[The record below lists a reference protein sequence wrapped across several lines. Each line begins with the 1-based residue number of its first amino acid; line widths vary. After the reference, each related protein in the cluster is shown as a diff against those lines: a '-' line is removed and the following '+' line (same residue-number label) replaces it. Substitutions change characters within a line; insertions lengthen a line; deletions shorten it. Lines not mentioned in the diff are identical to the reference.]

1 MDTIT
6 KELNKFFKNKYDFL
20 QLLDVVYDK
29 GTFCC
34 TLTFLYPETKT
45 EIDAISRNEI
55 YDFLYQYLTLDSK
68 LEIKYKKSFLD
79 EDLIKVAIL
88 DYFKNNNASIFTSIT
103 KDDICVSKDG
113 SIVVTLR
120 LPDTFNQYIKTHQI
134 QQKLKDYLEQRFI
147 AEFFVNLEI
156 GNKKIENDILNIRK
170 MCLPTPVGKKINR
183 YEVFE
188 SAVLLGR
195 EISNF
200 PELIKEQR
208 AERQSVILAGKISN
222 INKKE
227 YKSKRAKEK
236 KSDEM
241 NHYYTFE
248 LNDTTASIS
257 CIYFSSHTNEV
268 KLDQLL
274 NDMSYL
280 FQGDL
285 RQNQYGKLTYFIKF
299 INTCR
304 FDGELARAQLSKQKE
319 DTVKVELKDEYQYVY
334 PKTYYNPEQS
344 KLFDIEYYNDFIM
357 ENTFV
362 VFDVETTGL
371 DSSNCEII
379 EIGAC
384 KVEDGVITKIFQ
396 SLVKPKHSIPEM
408 ITKITSIDNEMVKDS
423 PPIEQVLV
431 DFAYFC
437 KGCVLSGY
445 NVGFDMGF
453 IKKAGSTIG
462 ISFENRVE
470 DVMVF
475 AREKMIIGNYTL
487 KNVANHLN
495 VSLNNAHRALNDAL
509 ATANVLLKLNI
520 SQKK

>member
-1 MDTIT
+1 METLT
-6 KELNKFFKNKYDFL
+6 KELNKHFSNKYDFL
-20 QLLDVVYDK
+20 KLLEVVYDK
-29 GTFCC
+29 SNFCC
-34 TLTFLYPETKT
+34 TLTFLYPETHN
-45 EIDAISRNEI
+45 EIDQQSRNEI
-55 YDFLYQYLTLDSK
+55 FDFLQKFLSLDSK

-79 EDLIKVAIL
+79 KNLVQTAVVE
-88 DYFKNNNASIFTSIT
+88 YFKTNNASIFTNLKKEDILIERDASI
-103 KDDICVSKDG
+103 
-113 SIVVTLR
+113 IVVLS
-120 LPDTFNQYIKTHQI
+120 LPETFNEYLKTNQI
-134 QQKLKDYLEQRFI
+134 QQKLKEYLEHHFI
-147 AEFFVNLEI
+147 AEFFVSLKI
-156 GNKKIENDILNIRK
+156 GKNKIENDLLQMRKLNI
-170 MCLPTPVGKKINR
+170 PTPLAKKIKR

-188 SAVLLGR
+188 PAVLLGR
-195 EISNF
+195 EIPTF
-200 PELIKEQR
+200 PELIREQKG
-208 AERQSVILAGKISN
+208 EKQSVILAGKISN
-222 INKKE
+222 ISKKE
-227 YKSKRAKEK
+227 FKSKRAKAQN
-236 KSDEM
+236 SDVM

-248 LNDTTASIS
+248 LNDTTGTIP
-257 CIYFSSHTNEV
+257 CIYFSSLSNEV
-268 KLDQLL
+268 KLDKLL
-274 NDMSYL
+274 DDMSYL
-280 FQGDL
+280 FQGDI
-285 RQNQYGKLTYFIKF
+285 RQNQFGKYNYHIRY

-304 FDGELARAQLSKQKE
+304 FDPNLPKQQLQQKE
-319 DTVKVELKDEYQYVY
+319 RIKVELKDEYQFVY

-357 ENTFV
+357 DNTFV

-371 DSSNCEII
+371 DATNCEII

-384 KVEDGVITKIFQ
+384 KIENGVITKVFQ

-408 ITKITSIDNEMVKDS
+408 ITKITSIDNFMVKDS

-431 DFAYFC
+431 DFALFA
-437 KGCVLSGY
+437 KDCVLSGY

-453 IKKAGSTIG
+453 IKNAGKEIG
-462 ISFENRVE
+462 IVFENRVE